1 MNLYESGALELIKDI
16 ENNKT
21 DVSPEEI
28 APDVDEDEILPG
40 IRYDSSKDPEAG
52 GSDDSTGLN
61 ESTRLTEGYD
71 DDFKDWLS
79 STDDGSFE
87 DFQNSDSYENIGKRP
102 WTQQQYKD
110 AISRIRRSDPTFD
123 LPAGISGKNK
133 RDVRAYSKHKMSKAT
148 QAMVDEYS
156 EADPTPTAEETFEEM
171 GSIIKEIILGQSDK
185 RHAL

>member
-1 MNLYESGALELIKDI
+1 MKLYESGALELIKDI
-16 ENNKT
+16 ENNRT
-21 DVSPEEI
+21 NVSPEEI

-52 GSDDSTGLN
+52 GGDDSTGLN

-110 AISRIRRSDPTFD
+110 AISRILVSFPKLRYCILFQCRFETYELLFICSV
-123 LPAGISGKNK
+123 IKNTNSSSVNK
-133 RDVRAYSKHKMSKAT
+133 IDNTITLSSNLST
-148 QAMVDEYS
+148 
-156 EADPTPTAEETFEEM
+156 
-171 GSIIKEIILGQSDK
+171 
-185 RHAL
+185 